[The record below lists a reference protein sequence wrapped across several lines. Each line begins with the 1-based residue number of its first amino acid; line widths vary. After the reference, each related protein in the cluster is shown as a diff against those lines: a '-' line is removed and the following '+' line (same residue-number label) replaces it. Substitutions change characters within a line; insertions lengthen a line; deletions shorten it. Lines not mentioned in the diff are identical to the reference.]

1 MSQKKIT
8 ISSTPE
14 HELEVKK
21 FMYHQMLE
29 GNVLSRSEI
38 ARKGDILFMA
48 NEIKKVKRETV

>member
-1 MSQKKIT
+1 MAQKKVM
-8 ISSTPE
+8 ISSTAE

-21 FMYHQMLE
+21 FIYHQMLE